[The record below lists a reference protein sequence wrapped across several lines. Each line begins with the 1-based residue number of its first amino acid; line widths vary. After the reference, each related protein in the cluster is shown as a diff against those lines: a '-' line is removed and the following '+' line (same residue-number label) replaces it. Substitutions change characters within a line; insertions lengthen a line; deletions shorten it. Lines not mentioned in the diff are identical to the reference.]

1 MGRWESV
8 GPAETR
14 PDLSAAI
21 VGETEV
27 ALAQAGRRLVVG
39 VRQHCPHEECPLA
52 DGDLEEDKVICYCH
66 GSTFDLRS
74 GAVLQG
80 PAEEPL
86 TMFDVRIVDG
96 DLQLLLEP

>member
-1 MGRWESV
+1 MPS
-8 GPAETR
+8 
-14 PDLSAAI
+14 
-21 VGETEV
+21 
-27 ALAQAGRRLVVG
+27 
-39 VRQHCPHEECPLA
+39 A
-52 DGDLEEDKVICYCH
+52 DGDLEEDKVRYCH

>member
-1 MGRWESV
+1 M
-8 GPAETR
+8 
-14 PDLSAAI
+14 
-21 VGETEV
+21 
-27 ALAQAGRRLVVG
+27 
-39 VRQHCPHEECPLA
+39 EE
-52 DGDLEEDKVICYCH
+52 GTIICYCH

>member
-1 MGRWESV
+1 VGRWESL
-8 GPAETR
+8 GPAATR

-27 ALAQAGRRLVVG
+27 AVARLG
-39 VRQHCPHEECPLA
+39 EGSWSAFDNSCPHEECPLA

>member
-1 MGRWESV
+1 MSRWESV

-14 PDLSAAI
+14 PDLSVAF
-21 VGETEV
+21 VGGTEV
-27 ALAQAGRRLVVG
+27 ALARLAEG
-39 VRQHCPHEECPLA
+39 SWSAFDNNCPHEECPLA
-52 DGDLEEDKVICYCH
+52 DGDMEEGTIICYCH